1 MDGEPT
7 IDATASEGR
16 VDRGVGPGRV
26 GIIDVGS
33 NSIRLVV
40 YERASRAPLPVFN
53 EKVLCG
59 LARGLD
65 ATGRLNPE
73 GVEMALANID
83 RFTTL
88 AHNMKVTSLDLLATA
103 AVRDAS
109 DGPAFMR
116 ELESRHGIKAH
127 IVSGQDEARYSGYGV
142 ICGMPEASGVMG
154 DLGGGSLELVALG
167 RGRIGTSTTLPVG
180 PLRLMSSGKDDPRK
194 TVIEAIEDVGWLREQ
209 AGKTFYA
216 VGGAWRS
223 FARLHMEQAGY
234 PLHII
239 HQYDIPAEDA
249 RALARLI
256 AVQSAKSLEKMPG
269 VSRRRV
275 DTLPLACLALDR
287 LLAALKPRNVVF
299 SAFGLREGF
308 YYQRLSEAERGRHPL
323 IAFAEEQGAD
333 WRRFDLAPSEI
344 FDWLT
349 PLFAGE
355 PEADRILRIA
365 ACHLSD
371 ISWNDHPDYRA
382 DQASFRVLHLPAPGM
397 SHRDRA
403 VLAMTMAYRYKSDPK
418 AALIETAMRLSD
430 NKGRT
435 FARRL
440 GACLRLAY
448 NLSGGAPGL
457 LPRVQLRRDERELRL
472 VVPTDLKRSLG
483 EVTARRL
490 ESAADAFDLKA
501 VIAPNWD
508 G

>member
-1 MDGEPT
+1 MDGERT
-7 IDATASEGR
+7 VDAP
-16 VDRGVGPGRV
+16 VDKARLGGGRV

-65 ATGRLNPE
+65 ATGRLNPA

-83 RFTTL
+83 RFTAL

-109 DGPAFMR
+109 DGPEFMHA
-116 ELESRHGIKAH
+116 LESRPGIKAH
-127 IVSGQDEARYSGYGV
+127 IVSGQDEARFSGFGV
-142 ICGMPEASGVMG
+142 MCGMPDASGVMG
-154 DLGGGSLELVALG
+154 DLGGGSLELVAIG
-167 RGRIGTSTTLPVG
+167 RGRIGSSSTLPIG
-180 PLRLMSSGKDDPRK
+180 PLRLMSSGKSDPKRV
-194 TVIEAIEDVGWLREQ
+194 VIDAIEDVRWLREET
-209 AGKTFYA
+209 GKTFYA

-239 HQYDIPAEDA
+239 HHYDIPSDEA
-249 RALARLI
+249 RAVARLI

-287 LLAALKPRNVVF
+287 LLAALKPRNVIF

-308 YYQRLSEAERGRHPL
+308 YYSRLSEAERARHPL
-323 IAFAEEQGAD
+323 IAFAEEQGAG
-333 WRRFDLAPSEI
+333 WRRFDLSPQEI

-349 PLFAGE
+349 PVFAGE
-355 PEADRILRIA
+355 SDAERILRIA

-382 DQASFRVLHLPAPGM
+382 EQAYIRVLHLPAPGM
-397 SHRDRA
+397 SHRERA
-403 VLAMTMAYRYKSDPK
+403 ILAMTLAYRYKSDSK
-418 AALIETAMRLSD
+418 SAMLDTALRLSD
-430 NKGRT
+430 NKGRN

-457 LPRVQLRRDERELRL
+457 LPQVQLRRTERDLRMI
-472 VVPTDLKRSLG
+472 VPAELKRSLG
-483 EVTARRL
+483 DVTARRL
-490 ESAADAFDLKA
+490 ESAAEAFDLKS
-501 VIAPNWD
+501 VIVEA
-508 G
+508 

>member
-1 MDGEPT
+1 MDGETSVVPGA
-7 IDATASEGR
+7 DGALGK
-16 VDRGVGPGRV
+16 GRV

-88 AHNMKVTSLDLLATA
+88 ARNMKVTSLDLLATA
-103 AVRDAS
+103 AVRDAA
-109 DGPAFMR
+109 DGASFMN
-116 ELESRHGIKAH
+116 ELSSRPGIQAH

-142 ICGMPEASGVMG
+142 MCGIPDAAGVMG

-167 RGRIGTSTTLPVG
+167 EGRLGESSTLPIG
-180 PLRLMSSGKDDPRK
+180 SLRLMSSGKGDPKK
-194 TVIEAIEDVGWLREQ
+194 TVVEAIEGVRWLREQ
-209 AGKTFYA
+209 GGRNFYA

-239 HQYDIPAEDA
+239 HHYEIPAEEA
-249 RALARLI
+249 RAVARLI
-256 AVQSAKSLEKMPG
+256 AVQSPKSLEKMPG
-269 VSRRRV
+269 VSRRRI

-287 LLAALKPRNVVF
+287 LLGVLKPRNVVF

-308 YYQRLSEAERGRHPL
+308 YYSRLGEAERNRHPL
-323 IAFAEEQGAD
+323 IAFAEEQGAG
-333 WRRFDLAPSEI
+333 WRRFDLSPSEI

-349 PLFAGE
+349 PAFTGE
-355 PEADRILRIA
+355 SEADRLLRIA

-371 ISWNDHPDYRA
+371 IAWNDHPDYRA
-382 DQASFRVLHLPAPGM
+382 EQAYVRVLHLPSPGM

-403 VLAMTMAYRYKSDPK
+403 VLAMAMAYRYKSDPK
-418 AALIETAMRLSD
+418 AAMIDTALHLAD
-430 NKGRT
+430 GKGRAY
-435 FARRL
+435 ARRL

-457 LPRVQLRRDERELRL
+457 LTQVQLRRTERQLRL
-472 VVPTDLKRSLG
+472 LVPPSAKGSLG
-483 EVTARRL
+483 DVTARRL
-490 ESAADAFDLKA
+490 ETVAEAFGLEP
-501 VIAPNWD
+501 VIVA

>member
-7 IDATASEGR
+7 IDPEAARDVIDHGR
-16 VDRGVGPGRV
+16 LGPGRV

-65 ATGRLNPE
+65 ATGRLNPQ
-73 GVEMALANID
+73 GVELALANID

-109 DGPAFMR
+109 DGRDFMR
-116 ELESRHGIKAH
+116 ELASRGINAH
-127 IVSGQDEARYSGYGV
+127 IVSGQDEARFSGYGV

-167 RGRIGTSTTLPVG
+167 RGQLGTSSTLPIG
-180 PLRLMSSGKDDPRK
+180 PLRLMSSGKSDPKR
-194 TVIEAIEDVGWLREQ
+194 TVIEAIENVGWLREET
-209 AGKTFYA
+209 GKTFYA

-239 HQYDIPAEDA
+239 HQYDIPAEEA
-249 RALARLI
+249 RAVARLI

-299 SAFGLREGF
+299 SAYGLREGF
-308 YYQRLSEAERGRHPL
+308 YYRRLSEAERARHPL

-349 PLFAGE
+349 PIFAGE
-355 PEADRILRIA
+355 TEAERILRIA

-382 DQASFRVLHLPAPGM
+382 EQAYIRVLHLPAPGM

-403 VLAMTMAYRYKSDPK
+403 VLAMTMAYRYKSDAK
-418 AALIETAMRLSD
+418 AVMLDTAMRLSD

-440 GACLRLAY
+440 GASLRLAY

-457 LPRVQLRRDERELRL
+457 LTRVQLRRNERELWL
-472 VVPTDLKRSLG
+472 VVPPDLKRSLG

-490 ESAADAFDLKA
+490 ESAAEAFDLRA
-501 VIAPNWD
+501 VIDPN
-508 G
+508 

>member
-1 MDGEPT
+1 MDGQQ
-7 IDATASEGR
+7 TAHAQVGDGR
-16 VDRGVGPGRV
+16 VGEGRV

-65 ATGRLNPE
+65 ATGRLNAA
-73 GVEMALANID
+73 GVELALANID
-83 RFTTL
+83 RFVTL
-88 AHNMKVTSLDLLATA
+88 AQNMKVRSLDLLATA
-103 AVRDAS
+103 AVRDAA
-109 DGPAFMR
+109 DGADFMR
-116 ELESRHGIKAH
+116 EIERRPEIQAH
-127 IVSGQDEARYSGYGV
+127 VVSGQDEARYSGYGV
-142 ICGMPEASGVMG
+142 ICGMPDASGVMG

-167 RGRIGTSTTLPVG
+167 GNRIGASSTLPIG
-180 PLRLMSSGKDDPRK
+180 PLRLMSSGKGDPKRI
-194 TVIEAIEDVGWLREQ
+194 VVDAIDNVRWLREET
-209 AGKTFYA
+209 GKTFYA

-239 HQYDIPAEDA
+239 HHYDVPADDI
-249 RALARLI
+249 RAVARLI
-256 AVQSAKSLEKMPG
+256 AVQSPKSLEKMPG

-308 YYQRLSEAERGRHPL
+308 YYSRLGAEEQSRHPL
-323 IAFAEEQGAD
+323 IAFAEEQGAG
-333 WRRFDLAPSEI
+333 WRRFDLSPLEI

-349 PLFAGE
+349 PVFAGE
-355 PEADRILRIA
+355 SDAERILRTA

-371 ISWNDHPDYRA
+371 ISWDDHPDYRA
-382 DQASFRVLHLPAPGM
+382 EQAYVRVLHLPAPGM

-403 VLAMTMAYRYKSDPK
+403 VLAMTLTYRYKSDPRS
-418 AALIETAMRLSD
+418 AMLDTALRLTDGKS
-430 NKGRT
+430 RS

-457 LPRVQLRRDERELRL
+457 LPQIGLRRTERDLRL
-472 VVPTDLKRSLG
+472 IVPWQLKRSLG
-483 EVTARRL
+483 DVTARRL
-490 ESAADAFDLKA
+490 ESAAEAFNLKSA
-501 VIAPNWD
+501 IVSE
-508 G
+508 

>member
-7 IDATASEGR
+7 AGACKPPHIPDK
-16 VDRGVGPGRV
+16 GRV

-65 ATGRLNPE
+65 ATGRLNPA

-83 RFTTL
+83 RFVTL

-103 AVRDAS
+103 AVRDAA
-109 DGPAFMR
+109 DGAAFMR
-116 ELESRHGIKAH
+116 ELARRPGIQPH
-127 IVSGQDEARYSGYGV
+127 TVSGQDEARYSGYGV
-142 ICGMPEASGVMG
+142 VCGMPGADGVMG
-154 DLGGGSLELVALG
+154 DLGGGSLELVALS
-167 RGRIGTSTTLPVG
+167 RGRLGDSSTLPVG
-180 PLRLMSSGKDDPRK
+180 PLRLMSSGKGDPKR
-194 TVIEAIEDVGWLREQ
+194 TVVEAIESVGWLREET
-209 AGKTFYA
+209 GKTFYA

-239 HQYDIPAEDA
+239 HHYEIAAEEA
-249 RALARLI
+249 RAVARLI
-256 AVQSAKSLEKMPG
+256 AVQSPKSLEKMPG

-287 LLAALKPRNVVF
+287 LLAALKPKTVVF

-308 YYQRLSEAERGRHPL
+308 YYSRLSEAERARHPL
-323 IAFAEEQGAD
+323 IAFTEEQGAG
-333 WRRFDLAPSEI
+333 WRRFDLSPDEI

-349 PLFAGE
+349 PIFADE
-355 PEADRILRIA
+355 SPADQILRKA

-371 ISWNDHPDYRA
+371 ISWDDHPDYRA
-382 DQASFRVLHLPAPGM
+382 EQSYDRVLHLPAPGM
-397 SHRDRA
+397 NHRERA
-403 VLAMTMAYRYKSDPK
+403 VLAMTLTYRYKSDPK
-418 AALIETAMRLSD
+418 SASIDTAIRLSD
-430 NKGRT
+430 SKGRA

-440 GACLRLAY
+440 GSCLRLAF

-457 LPRVQLRRDERELRL
+457 LPQISLQRTDRELRL
-472 VVPTDLKRSLG
+472 LVPTELKSRLG
-483 EVTARRL
+483 DVTARRL
-490 ESAADAFDLKA
+490 QTAAEAFDLKSAIIA
-501 VIAPNWD
+501 V
-508 G
+508 

>member
-1 MDGEPT
+1 MDGQVSPGAQVEP
-7 IDATASEGR
+7 AHLGK
-16 VDRGVGPGRV
+16 GRV

-65 ATGRLNPE
+65 ATGRLNPA

-103 AVRDAS
+103 AVRDAA
-109 DGPAFMR
+109 DGPAFMQEIER
-116 ELESRHGIKAH
+116 RPGIKAH
-127 IVSGQDEARYSGYGV
+127 IVSGKDEAQYSGCGV
-142 ICGMPEASGVMG
+142 ICGMPDASGVMG

-167 RGRIGTSTTLPVG
+167 NGRIGSSSTLPIG
-180 PLRLMSSGKDDPRK
+180 PLRLMSSGKADPRRI
-194 TVIEAIEDVGWLREQ
+194 VVDAIDGVRWLREET
-209 AGKTFYA
+209 GKTFYA

-239 HQYDIPAEDA
+239 HHYDVSAEEA
-249 RALARLI
+249 RAVARLI

-269 VSRRRV
+269 VSRRRT

-287 LLAALKPRNVVF
+287 LLAALRPRNVIF

-308 YYQRLSEAERGRHPL
+308 YYSRLNDSERQRHPL
-323 IAFAEEQGAD
+323 IAFAEEQGAG
-333 WRRFDLAPSEI
+333 WRRFDLSPMEI
-344 FDWLT
+344 FDWLD
-349 PLFAGE
+349 PVFAGE
-355 PEADRILRIA
+355 SEAERILRTA

-382 DQASFRVLHLPAPGM
+382 EQAYVRVLHLPAPGM

-403 VLAMTMAYRYKSDPK
+403 VLAMSLTYRYKSDPK
-418 AALIETAMRLSD
+418 SAMMETAFRLSD
-430 NKGRT
+430 TKGRT
-435 FARRL
+435 FSRRL

-457 LPRVQLRRDERELRL
+457 LPQVQLRRSERELQMI
-472 VVPTDLKRSLG
+472 VPAALKRSLG
-483 EVTARRL
+483 DVTARRL
-490 ESAADAFDLKA
+490 ESAAEAFDLKSA
-501 VIAPNWD
+501 IVST
-508 G
+508 

>member
-1 MDGEPT
+1 MDGESTAGAPLPPHPT
-7 IDATASEGR
+7 DK
-16 VDRGVGPGRV
+16 GRV

-103 AVRDAS
+103 AVRDAA
-109 DGPAFMR
+109 DGADFMR
-116 ELESRHGIKAH
+116 ALERRPGIRAH
-127 IVSGQDEARYSGYGV
+127 IVSGRDEARFSGYGV
-142 ICGMPEASGVMG
+142 ICGMPEANGVMG
-154 DLGGGSLELVALG
+154 DLGGGSLELVALADG
-167 RGRIGTSTTLPVG
+167 RLGESSTLPIG
-180 PLRLMSSGKDDPRK
+180 PLRLMSSGKGDPKRA
-194 TVIEAIEDVGWLREQ
+194 VVDAIESVRWLREET
-209 AGKTFYA
+209 GKTFYA

-239 HQYDIPAEDA
+239 HQYEIAAEEA
-249 RALARLI
+249 RAVARLI

-287 LLAALKPRNVVF
+287 LLAALRPKTVVF

-308 YYQRLSEAERGRHPL
+308 YHVRLSEAEQARHPL
-323 IAFAEEQGAD
+323 IAFAEEQGAG
-333 WRRFDLAPSEI
+333 WRRFDLAPAEI

-349 PLFAGE
+349 PAFADE
-355 PEADRILRIA
+355 SPADRILRIA

-382 DQASFRVLHLPAPGM
+382 EQAYVRVLHLPAPGM

-403 VLAMTMAYRYKSDPK
+403 VLAMALTYRYKSDPK
-418 AALIETAMRLSD
+418 SATMDTALRLSD
-430 NKGRT
+430 SKGKA

-457 LPRVQLRRDERELRL
+457 LPQIALRRTDRDLRL
-472 VVPTDLKRSLG
+472 IVPAELKRALG
-483 EVTARRL
+483 DVSARRL
-490 ESAADAFDLKA
+490 QTAAEAFDLRSA
-501 VIAPNWD
+501 IVSAE
-508 G
+508 GA

>member
-7 IDATASEGR
+7 AGAHTLPTS
-16 VDRGVGPGRV
+16 PQKGRV

-65 ATGRLNPE
+65 ATGRLNPA

-83 RFTTL
+83 RFATL

-103 AVRDAS
+103 AVRDAA
-109 DGPAFMR
+109 DGADFMR
-116 ELESRHGIKAH
+116 ELARRPGIEAH
-127 IVSGQDEARYSGYGV
+127 IVSGRDEARFSGYGV
-142 ICGMPEASGVMG
+142 ICGMPDADGVMG
-154 DLGGGSLELVALG
+154 DLGGGSLELVAMSGGRLG
-167 RGRIGTSTTLPVG
+167 ESSTLPVG
-180 PLRLMSSGKDDPRK
+180 PLRLMSSGRGDPKR
-194 TVIEAIEDVGWLREQ
+194 TVVDAIESVPWLRNE
-209 AGKTFYA
+209 AGRTFYA

-239 HQYDIPAEDA
+239 HHYEITAEEA
-249 RALARLI
+249 RAVARLI

-287 LLAALKPRNVVF
+287 LLAALKPKSVVF

-308 YYQRLSEAERGRHPL
+308 YYSRLSPAERDRHPL
-323 IAFAEEQGAD
+323 IAFTEEQGKG
-333 WRRFDLAPSEI
+333 WRRFDLSPDEI

-349 PLFAGE
+349 PIFTGE
-355 PEADRILRIA
+355 SAADRILRKA

-371 ISWNDHPDYRA
+371 ISWDDHPDYRA
-382 DQASFRVLHLPAPGM
+382 EQAYARVLHLPAPGM
-397 SHRDRA
+397 NHRERA
-403 VLAMTMAYRYKSDPK
+403 LLAMTLAYRYKSEPK
-418 AALIETAMRLSD
+418 SAMMDTALRLSD
-430 NKGRT
+430 GRGRT

-440 GACLRLAY
+440 GACLRLAF

-457 LPRVQLRRDERELRL
+457 LTQISINRTDRELRL
-472 VVPTDLKRSLG
+472 MVPVDLKIRLG
-483 EVTARRL
+483 DVTARRL
-490 ESAADAFDLKA
+490 QSAAEAFDLKPAILA
-501 VIAPNWD
+501 V
-508 G
+508 

>member
-7 IDATASEGR
+7 LETSGAGNASPGR
-16 VDRGVGPGRV
+16 LGPGRV

-65 ATGRLNPE
+65 ATGRLNPQ

-88 AHNMKVTSLDLLATA
+88 AHNMRVTSLDLLATA

-109 DGPAFMR
+109 DGPEFMR
-116 ELESRHGIKAH
+116 ALASRPGIEAH
-127 IVSGQDEARYSGYGV
+127 IVSGQDEARFSGYGV
-142 ICGMPEASGVMG
+142 ICGIPDASGVMG
-154 DLGGGSLELVALG
+154 DLGGGSLELVSLG
-167 RGRIGTSTTLPVG
+167 QGRLGNSTTLPIG
-180 PLRLMSSGKDDPRK
+180 SLRLMSSGKSDPRR
-194 TVIEAIEDVGWLREQ
+194 VVVDAIEQVGWLREET
-209 AGKTFYA
+209 GRTFYA

-239 HQYDIPAEDA
+239 HHYDIPADEA
-249 RALARLI
+249 RAVARLI

-308 YYQRLSEAERGRHPL
+308 YYSRLSDAERARHPL

-349 PLFAGE
+349 PAFAGE
-355 PEADRILRIA
+355 TEAERVLRIA

-382 DQASFRVLHLPAPGM
+382 EQAYVRVLHLPAPGM
-397 SHRDRA
+397 SHRERA
-403 VLAMTMAYRYKSDPK
+403 ILAMALAYRYKSDSK
-418 AALIETAMRLSD
+418 SAMLDTALRLSD
-430 NKGRT
+430 SRGRT

-440 GACLRLAY
+440 GGCLRLAY

-457 LPRVQLRRDERELRL
+457 LPQVQLLRTERELRL
-472 VVPTDLKRSLG
+472 IVPEGVRRSLG
-483 EVTARRL
+483 DVTARRL
-490 ESAADAFDLKA
+490 ESAAEAFDLKA
-501 VIAPNWD
+501 AIAPA
-508 G
+508 

>member
-1 MDGEPT
+1 
-7 IDATASEGR
+7 
-16 VDRGVGPGRV
+16 
-26 GIIDVGS
+26 
-33 NSIRLVV
+33 
-40 YERASRAPLPVFN
+40 RAPLPVFN

-65 ATGRLNPE
+65 ATGRLSPE

-103 AVRDAS
+103 AVRDAA
-109 DGPAFMR
+109 DGADFMR
-116 ELESRHGIKAH
+116 ELASRPGIKPH

-142 ICGMPEASGVMG
+142 ICGMPDASGVMG
-154 DLGGGSLELVALG
+154 DLGGGSLELVAVGKGRLG
-167 RGRIGTSTTLPVG
+167 ASSTLPVG
-180 PLRLMSSGKDDPRK
+180 PLRLMSSGKGDPK
-194 TVIEAIEDVGWLREQ
+194 KIVVEAIENVRWLREET
-209 AGKTFYA
+209 GRTFYA

-239 HQYDIPAEDA
+239 HHYDISAEEA
-249 RALARLI
+249 RAVARLI

-269 VSRRRV
+269 VSRRRT

-308 YYQRLSEAERGRHPL
+308 YYSRLSEAERARHPL

-333 WRRFDLAPSEI
+333 WRRFDLAPAEI
-344 FDWLT
+344 FDWLS
-349 PLFAGE
+349 PVFGGE
-355 PEADRILRIA
+355 SESERILRTA

-382 DQASFRVLHLPAPGM
+382 EQAYIRVLHLPAPGM
-397 SHRDRA
+397 SHRERA
-403 VLAMTMAYRYKSDPK
+403 MLAMAMAYRYKSDPK
-418 AALIETAMRLSD
+418 AAMLDTALHLTDGKS
-430 NKGRT
+430 RT

-440 GACLRLAY
+440 GATLRLAY

-457 LPRVQLRRDERELRL
+457 LPKIQLRRTEGQLRL
-472 VVPTDLKRSLG
+472 LVPSDAKGSLG
-483 EVTARRL
+483 DVTARRL
-490 ESAADAFDLKA
+490 ESAAEAFDLEP
-501 VIAPNWD
+501 VIVTS
-508 G
+508 

>member
-1 MDGEPT
+1 M
-7 IDATASEGR
+7 
-16 VDRGVGPGRV
+16 
-26 GIIDVGS
+26 
-33 NSIRLVV
+33 
-40 YERASRAPLPVFN
+40 FN

-65 ATGRLNPE
+65 ATGRLDPA

-83 RFTTL
+83 RFITL
-88 AHNMKVTSLDLLATA
+88 AQNMKVKSLDLLATA

-109 DGPAFMR
+109 DGPEFMR
-116 ELESRHGIKAH
+116 QMAERPGLVSH
-127 IVSGQDEARYSGYGV
+127 IVSGRDEARFSGFGV
-142 ICGMPEASGVMG
+142 MCGMPGADGVMG

-167 RGRIGTSTTLPVG
+167 RDSIGSSSTLPVG
-180 PLRLMSSGKDDPRK
+180 PLRLMSSGRGDPRK
-194 TVIEAIEDVGWLREQ
+194 TIVEAIEGVRWLREES
-209 AGKTFYA
+209 GKTFYA
-216 VGGAWRS
+216 VGGAWRA

-239 HQYDIPAEDA
+239 HHYDIAAEEA
-249 RALARLI
+249 RAVARLI
-256 AVQSAKSLEKMPG
+256 AVQSPKSLEKMPG

-287 LLAALKPRNVVF
+287 LLAALKPKNVIF

-308 YYQRLSEAERGRHPL
+308 YYSRLNETERARHPL
-323 IAFAEEQGAD
+323 IAFAEEQGAG
-333 WRRFDLAPSEI
+333 WRRFDLSPNEI

-349 PLFAGE
+349 PAFAGE
-355 PEADRILRIA
+355 SETDQVLRIA

-382 DQASFRVLHLPAPGM
+382 EHAYIRVLHLPAPGM

-403 VLAMTMAYRYKSDPK
+403 ILAMTLTYRYKSDPK
-418 AALIETAMRLSD
+418 AATIDTALRLSD
-430 NKGRT
+430 NKGRA

-457 LPRVQLRRDERELRL
+457 LPQIQLRRTDRELRL
-472 VVPTDLKRSLG
+472 IVPTELDRSLG
-483 EVTARRL
+483 ETTARRL
-490 ESAADAFDLKA
+490 ETAAEAFDLKP
-501 VIAPNWD
+501 VIQTA
-508 G
+508 

>member
-1 MDGEPT
+1 MDGPQT
-7 IDATASEGR
+7 ADAHLDESRLGK
-16 VDRGVGPGRV
+16 GRV

-65 ATGRLNPE
+65 ATGRLNPA

-83 RFTTL
+83 RFVTL
-88 AHNMKVTSLDLLATA
+88 AQNMKVNSLDLLATA

-109 DGPAFMR
+109 DGPEFMR
-116 ELESRHGIKAH
+116 QIESRPGIKAH
-127 IVSGQDEARYSGYGV
+127 IVSGRDEARFSGLGV
-142 ICGMPEASGVMG
+142 MCGMPDAAGVMG
-154 DLGGGSLELVALG
+154 DLGGGSLELVSMANGGLG
-167 RGRIGTSTTLPVG
+167 ESVTLPVG
-180 PLRLMSSGKDDPRK
+180 PLRLMSSGKGDPKK
-194 TVIEAIEDVGWLREQ
+194 TVIEAIEGVRWLREH
-209 AGKTFYA
+209 AGKTFFA

-239 HQYDIPAEDA
+239 HQYDIPADEA
-249 RALARLI
+249 RAVARLI

-308 YYQRLSEAERGRHPL
+308 YYQRLAEEERRRHPL
-323 IAFAEEQGAD
+323 IAFAEEQGAG
-333 WRRFDLAPSEI
+333 WRRFDLSPDEI

-349 PLFAGE
+349 PVFAGE
-355 PEADRILRIA
+355 SDAERILRTA

-371 ISWNDHPDYRA
+371 ISWDDHPDYRA
-382 DQASFRVLHLPAPGM
+382 EQAYVRVLHLPAPGM

-403 VLAMTMAYRYKSDPK
+403 ILAMTLTYRYKSDPK
-418 AALIETAMRLSD
+418 SAAMETALRLSD
-430 NKGRT
+430 GKGRA

-457 LPRVQLRRDERELRL
+457 LPQIQFRRTERDLRL
-472 VVPTDLKRSLG
+472 LVPPSLKRSLG
-483 EVTARRL
+483 DITARRL
-490 ESAADAFDLKA
+490 ETAAQAFDLKSLI
-501 VIAPNWD
+501 VSD
-508 G
+508 

>member
-1 MDGEPT
+1 MDGERT
-7 IDATASEGR
+7 IDALADKGR
-16 VDRGVGPGRV
+16 LGHGRV

-65 ATGRLNPE
+65 ATGRLNPA

-109 DGPAFMR
+109 DGPQFMHA
-116 ELESRHGIKAH
+116 LESRPGIKAH
-127 IVSGQDEARYSGYGV
+127 IVSGQDEARFSGYGV
-142 ICGMPEASGVMG
+142 MCGMPDASGVMG
-154 DLGGGSLELVALG
+154 DLGGGSLELVSLG
-167 RGRIGTSTTLPVG
+167 QGRIGNSTTLPIG
-180 PLRLMSSGKDDPRK
+180 PLRLMSSGKSDPKRA
-194 TVIEAIEDVGWLREQ
+194 VVDAIENVRWLREE
-209 AGKTFYA
+209 AGRTFYA

-239 HQYDIPAEDA
+239 HQYDIPADEA
-249 RALARLI
+249 RAVARLI

-269 VSRRRV
+269 VSRRRI

-287 LLAALKPRNVVF
+287 LLAALKPRNVIF

-308 YYQRLSEAERGRHPL
+308 YYSRLSEAERARHPL
-323 IAFAEEQGAD
+323 IAFAEEQGAG
-333 WRRFDLAPSEI
+333 WRRFDLSPQEI

-349 PLFAGE
+349 PVFAGE
-355 PEADRILRIA
+355 SDAERILRIA

-382 DQASFRVLHLPAPGM
+382 EQAYIRVLHLPAPGM
-397 SHRDRA
+397 SHRERA
-403 VLAMTMAYRYKSDPK
+403 ILAMTLAYRYKSDSK
-418 AALIETAMRLSD
+418 SAMLDTALRLSD
-430 NKGRT
+430 NKGRN

-457 LPRVQLRRDERELRL
+457 LPQVQLRRTERDLRMI
-472 VVPTDLKRSLG
+472 VPAELKRSLG
-483 EVTARRL
+483 DVTARRL
-490 ESAADAFDLKA
+490 ESAAEAFDLKS
-501 VIAPNWD
+501 VIVEA
-508 G
+508 

>member
-1 MDGEPT
+1 MDGERT
-7 IDATASEGR
+7 ADAP
-16 VDRGVGPGRV
+16 VDKHRLGGGRV

-65 ATGRLNPE
+65 ATGRLNPA

-109 DGPAFMR
+109 DGSAFMHA
-116 ELESRHGIKAH
+116 LESRPGIKAH
-127 IVSGQDEARYSGYGV
+127 IVSGQDEARFSGFGV
-142 ICGMPEASGVMG
+142 MCGMPDASGVMG
-154 DLGGGSLELVALG
+154 DLGGGSLELVAIG
-167 RGRIGTSTTLPVG
+167 RGQIGSSSTLPIG
-180 PLRLMSSGKDDPRK
+180 PLRLMSSGKSDPKRI
-194 TVIEAIEDVGWLREQ
+194 VIDAIEDVRWLREET
-209 AGKTFYA
+209 GKTFYA

-239 HQYDIPAEDA
+239 HHYDIPSDEA
-249 RALARLI
+249 RAVARLI

-275 DTLPLACLALDR
+275 DTLPLACLALER
-287 LLAALKPRNVVF
+287 LLAALKPRNVIF

-308 YYQRLSEAERGRHPL
+308 YYSRLSEAERARHPL
-323 IAFAEEQGAD
+323 IAFAEEQGAG
-333 WRRFDLAPSEI
+333 WRRFDLSPQEI

-349 PLFAGE
+349 PVFAGE
-355 PEADRILRIA
+355 SEAERILRIA

-382 DQASFRVLHLPAPGM
+382 EQAYVRVLHLPAPGM
-397 SHRDRA
+397 SHRERA
-403 VLAMTMAYRYKSDPK
+403 VLAMTLAYRYKSDSK
-418 AALIETAMRLSD
+418 SAMLDTALRLSD
-430 NKGRT
+430 NKGRN

-457 LPRVQLRRDERELRL
+457 LPQVQLRRTERDLRMI
-472 VVPTDLKRSLG
+472 VPAEVKRSLG
-483 EVTARRL
+483 DVTARRL
-490 ESAADAFDLKA
+490 ESAAEAFDLKS
-501 VIAPNWD
+501 VIVEA
-508 G
+508 

>member
-1 MDGEPT
+1 MDGQQ
-7 IDATASEGR
+7 TAHAQLEGP
-16 VDRGVGPGRV
+16 VETGRV

-65 ATGRLNPE
+65 ATGRLNSA
-73 GVEMALANID
+73 GVELALANID
-83 RFTTL
+83 RFVTL
-88 AHNMKVTSLDLLATA
+88 AQNMKVVSLDLLATA
-103 AVRDAS
+103 AVRDAA
-109 DGPAFMR
+109 DGPQFMR
-116 ELESRHGIKAH
+116 EIERRPEIRAH
-127 IVSGQDEARYSGYGV
+127 VVSGQDEARFSGYGV
-142 ICGMPEASGVMG
+142 MCGMPGASGVMG

-167 RGRIGTSTTLPVG
+167 HGHIASSSTLPIG
-180 PLRLMSSGKDDPRK
+180 PLRLMSSGRGDPRRA
-194 TVIEAIEDVGWLREQ
+194 VIEAIESVRWLREET
-209 AGKTFYA
+209 GKTFYA
-216 VGGAWRS
+216 VGGAWRA

-239 HQYDIPAEDA
+239 HQYDVPADDA
-249 RALARLI
+249 RAVARLI

-287 LLAALKPRNVVF
+287 VLAALKPRNVVF

-308 YYQRLSEAERGRHPL
+308 YYSRLPEREQARHPL
-323 IAFAEEQGAD
+323 IAFAEEQGAG
-333 WRRFDLAPSEI
+333 WRRFDLSPTEI

-349 PLFAGE
+349 PVFAGE
-355 PEADRILRIA
+355 SDAERVLRTA

-382 DQASFRVLHLPAPGM
+382 EQAYVRVLHLPAPGM
-397 SHRDRA
+397 SHRERA
-403 VLAMTMAYRYKSDPK
+403 VLAMTLTYRYKSDPRSAMLD
-418 AALIETAMRLSD
+418 AALRLSD
-430 NKGRT
+430 GKGRS

-457 LPRVQLRRDERELRL
+457 LPQIQLRRTERDLRMI
-472 VVPTDLKRSLG
+472 VPPALKRSLG
-483 EVTARRL
+483 DVTARRL
-490 ESAADAFDLKA
+490 EGAAEAFDLKS
-501 VIAPNWD
+501 VIVSD
-508 G
+508 

>member
-7 IDATASEGR
+7 VETPIPRPALEK
-16 VDRGVGPGRV
+16 GRV

-65 ATGRLNPE
+65 ATGRLNPA

-83 RFTTL
+83 RFATL
-88 AHNMKVTSLDLLATA
+88 AHNMKVKSLDLLATA
-103 AVRDAS
+103 AVRDAA
-109 DGPAFMR
+109 DGADFMR
-116 ELESRHGIKAH
+116 EIARRPGIEAH
-127 IVSGQDEARYSGYGV
+127 LVSGRDEARFSGFGV
-142 ICGMPEASGVMG
+142 ICGMPDADGVMG

-167 RGRIGTSTTLPVG
+167 DGRVGESSTLPIG
-180 PLRLMSSGKDDPRK
+180 PLRLMSSGKGDPKR
-194 TVIEAIEDVGWLREQ
+194 TVVDAIESVQWLRQET
-209 AGKTFYA
+209 GKTFYA

-239 HQYDIPAEDA
+239 HHYEIAADEA
-249 RALARLI
+249 RAVARLI

-269 VSRRRV
+269 VSRRRI

-287 LLAALKPRNVVF
+287 LLVALKPKTVVF

-308 YYQRLSEAERGRHPL
+308 YHIRLSEAERARHPL
-323 IAFAEEQGAD
+323 IAFAEEHGAG
-333 WRRFDLAPSEI
+333 WRRFDLSPAEI

-349 PLFAGE
+349 PAFADE
-355 PEADRILRIA
+355 SPADRILRTA

-371 ISWNDHPDYRA
+371 ISWYDHPDYRA
-382 DQASFRVLHLPAPGM
+382 EQAYVRVLHLPAPGM
-397 SHRDRA
+397 SHRERA
-403 VLAMTMAYRYKSDPK
+403 VLAMTLSYRYKSDPK
-418 AALIETAMRLSD
+418 AATIDTALRLSD
-430 NKGRT
+430 SKDRA
-435 FARRL
+435 FARQL
-440 GACLRLAY
+440 GASLRLAY

-457 LPRVQLRRDERELRL
+457 LPRILLQRTARELRL
-472 VVPTDLKRSLG
+472 IVPADLKGRLG
-483 EVTARRL
+483 DVTARRL
-490 ESAADAFDLKA
+490 QAAADAFDLKSAIVA
-501 VIAPNWD
+501 V
-508 G
+508 

>member
-1 MDGEPT
+1 MDGERT
-7 IDATASEGR
+7 AQGRIDQAPVERGR
-16 VDRGVGPGRV
+16 GSKGRV

-65 ATGRLNPE
+65 ATGRLNQA
-73 GVEMALANID
+73 GVDMALANID
-83 RFTTL
+83 RFAAL

-103 AVRDAS
+103 AVRDAA
-109 DGPAFMR
+109 DGPEFMK
-116 ELESRHGIKAH
+116 ELARRPGIAAH

-142 ICGMPEASGVMG
+142 LCGMPDASGVMG
-154 DLGGGSLELVALG
+154 DLGGGSLELVAIG
-167 RGRIGTSTTLPVG
+167 RGRIGSSSTLPVG
-180 PLRLMSSGKDDPRK
+180 PLRLMSSGKGDPKRA
-194 TVIEAIEDVGWLREQ
+194 VIDAIEDVRWLREET
-209 AGKTFYA
+209 GKTFYA

-239 HQYDIPAEDA
+239 HHYDIAADEA
-249 RALARLI
+249 RAVARLI

-308 YYQRLSEAERGRHPL
+308 YYSRLSDNERARHPL

-333 WRRFDLAPSEI
+333 WRRFDLSPIEI

-349 PLFAGE
+349 PVFAGE
-355 PEADRILRIA
+355 SEQERILRTA

-382 DQASFRVLHLPAPGM
+382 EQAYVRVLHLPAPGL

-403 VLAMTMAYRYKSDPK
+403 VLAMTLTYRYKSDPK
-418 AALIETAMRLSD
+418 SAMLETALRLSD
-430 NKGRT
+430 GKGRA

-448 NLSGGAPGL
+448 NLSGGAPGF
-457 LPRVQLRRDERELRL
+457 LPRIQLRRTERDLRL
-472 VVPTDLKRSLG
+472 VVPDDLKRALG
-483 EVTARRL
+483 DVTARRL
-490 ESAADAFDLKA
+490 ESAAEAFDLKS
-501 VIAPNWD
+501 VIAP

>member
-7 IDATASEGR
+7 AGAPISRTSSEK
-16 VDRGVGPGRV
+16 GRV

-65 ATGRLNPE
+65 ATGRLNPQ

-103 AVRDAS
+103 AVRDAA
-109 DGPAFMR
+109 DGADFMR
-116 ELESRHGIKAH
+116 ELGRRPGIKPH
-127 IVSGQDEARYSGYGV
+127 IVSGQDEARFSGYGV
-142 ICGMPEASGVMG
+142 ICGMPDASGVMG
-154 DLGGGSLELVALG
+154 DLGGGSLELVSLADGKLG
-167 RGRIGTSTTLPVG
+167 ASSTLPVG
-180 PLRLMSSGKDDPRK
+180 PLRLMSSGKSDPKRA
-194 TVIEAIEDVGWLREQ
+194 VVEAIENVRWLREET
-209 AGKTFYA
+209 GKTFYA

-239 HQYDIPAEDA
+239 HQYEISAEEA
-249 RALARLI
+249 RAVARLI

-287 LLAALKPRNVVF
+287 LLAALKPRSVVF

-308 YYQRLSEAERGRHPL
+308 YFSRLSEAERARHPL
-323 IAFAEEQGAD
+323 IAFAEEQGAG
-333 WRRFDLAPSEI
+333 WRRFDLAPAEI

-349 PLFAGE
+349 PVFAGE
-355 PEADRILRIA
+355 SDGDRVLRIA

-382 DQASFRVLHLPAPGM
+382 EQAYVRVLHLPAPGM
-397 SHRDRA
+397 SHRERA
-403 VLAMTMAYRYKSDPK
+403 VLAMALAYRYKSDPK
-418 AALIETAMRLSD
+418 AAMMDTALRLTDGRS
-430 NKGRT
+430 RT

-457 LPRVQLRRDERELRL
+457 LPQIQLRRTDRQLRL
-472 VVPTDLKRSLG
+472 LVPPGAKGSLG
-483 EVTARRL
+483 DVTARRL
-490 ESAADAFDLKA
+490 ESAAETFDLEP
-501 VIAPNWD
+501 VIVA

>member
-1 MDGEPT
+1 MDGE
-7 IDATASEGR
+7 TAAGAVTSESTSGK
-16 VDRGVGPGRV
+16 GRV

-65 ATGRLNPE
+65 ATGRLNPD

-103 AVRDAS
+103 AVRDAA
-109 DGPAFMR
+109 DGAAFMD
-116 ELESRHGIKAH
+116 ELSRRPGIRAH
-127 IVSGQDEARYSGYGV
+127 TVSGQDEARFSGYGV
-142 ICGMPEASGVMG
+142 ICGMPDAAGVMG
-154 DLGGGSLELVALG
+154 DLGGGSLELVSLG
-167 RGRIGTSTTLPVG
+167 RGRLGNSTTLPVG
-180 PLRLMSSGKDDPRK
+180 PLRLMSSGKGDPK
-194 TVIEAIEDVGWLREQ
+194 KIVADAIENVRWLREET
-209 AGKTFYA
+209 GKTFYA
-216 VGGAWRS
+216 VGGAWRA

-239 HQYDIPAEDA
+239 HNYEISAEEA
-249 RALARLI
+249 RAVARLI
-256 AVQSAKSLEKMPG
+256 AVQSVKSLEKMPG

-287 LLAALKPRNVVF
+287 LLAALKPRSVVF

-308 YYQRLSEAERGRHPL
+308 YYSRLSESERERHPL

-333 WRRFDLAPSEI
+333 WRRFDLAPEEI

-349 PLFAGE
+349 PAFVGE
-355 PEADRILRIA
+355 TETDRVLRSA

-371 ISWNDHPDYRA
+371 ISWSDHPDYRA
-382 DQASFRVLHLPAPGM
+382 DQAYIRVLHLPAPGM
-397 SHRDRA
+397 SHRERA
-403 VLAMTMAYRYKSDPK
+403 ILAMAMAYRYKSDPRL
-418 AALIETAMRLSD
+418 AMMDTAMRLSD
-430 NKGRT
+430 TRGRT

-457 LPRVQLRRDERELRL
+457 LPQVQLRRTERELRL
-472 VVPTDLKRSLG
+472 VVPSALKTSLG
-483 EVTARRL
+483 DVTARRL
-490 ESAADAFDLKA
+490 ESAAETFDLA
-501 VIAPNWD
+501 PVIVTN
-508 G
+508 

>member
-1 MDGEPT
+1 MDGEP
-7 IDATASEGR
+7 IVQALGAEGQADKSR
-16 VDRGVGPGRV
+16 RV

-65 ATGRLNPE
+65 ATGRLNPA
-73 GVEMALANID
+73 GVELALANID
-83 RFTTL
+83 RFVTL
-88 AHNMKVTSLDLLATA
+88 AHNMKVSSLDLLATA

-109 DGPAFMR
+109 DGENFME
-116 ELESRHGIKAH
+116 ELTRRPGLKAH
-127 IVSGQDEARYSGYGV
+127 IVSGQDEARFSGLGV
-142 ICGMPEASGVMG
+142 MCGMPEASGVMG
-154 DLGGGSLELVALG
+154 DLGGGSLELVAVG
-167 RGRIGTSTTLPVG
+167 RGNIGASSTLPIG
-180 PLRLMSSGKDDPRK
+180 PLRLMSSGKSDPKRA
-194 TVIEAIEDVGWLREQ
+194 VVEAIEDVRWLREET
-209 AGKTFYA
+209 GKTFYA

-239 HQYDIPAEDA
+239 HQYDIAADEA
-249 RALARLI
+249 RAVARLI

-308 YYQRLSEAERGRHPL
+308 YYSRLSEQEQARHPL
-323 IAFAEEQGAD
+323 IAFAEEQGAG
-333 WRRFDLAPSEI
+333 WRRFDLSPAEI

-349 PLFAGE
+349 PVFAGE
-355 PEADRILRIA
+355 SDGERILRIA

-382 DQASFRVLHLPAPGM
+382 EQAYIRVLYLPSPGM
-397 SHRDRA
+397 GHYERA
-403 VLAMTMAYRYKSDPK
+403 VLAMTLTYRYKSDPK
-418 AALIETAMRLSD
+418 SAMLDTALKLTDS
-430 NKGRT
+430 KGRA

-457 LPRVQLRRDERELRL
+457 LPKIQLRRTDRELRL
-472 VVPTDLKRSLG
+472 LVPGDLRRSLG
-483 EVTARRL
+483 DVTARRL
-490 ESAADAFDLKA
+490 ETAAEAFDLKS
-501 VIAPNWD
+501 VIVPN
-508 G
+508 

>member
-1 MDGEPT
+1 M
-7 IDATASEGR
+7 GR
-16 VDRGVGPGRV
+16 GRV

-83 RFTTL
+83 RFVTL
-88 AHNMKVTSLDLLATA
+88 ARNMEVVSLDLLATA
-103 AVRDAS
+103 AVRDAA
-109 DGPAFMR
+109 DGADFMR
-116 ELESRHGIKAH
+116 EIERRPGVRAH
-127 IVSGQDEARYSGYGV
+127 VVSGQDEARFSGFGV
-142 ICGMPEASGVMG
+142 ICGIPAASGVVG
-154 DLGGGSLELVALG
+154 DLGGGSLELVAVDRSSLG
-167 RGRIGTSTTLPVG
+167 ESTTLPIG
-180 PLRLMSSGKDDPRK
+180 PLRLMSSGRGDPKR
-194 TVIEAIEDVGWLREQ
+194 TVLEAIEGVRWLRGET
-209 AGKTFYA
+209 GRTFYA

-239 HQYDIPAEDA
+239 HNYEVSAEDA
-249 RALARLI
+249 RAVARLI
-256 AVQSAKSLEKMPG
+256 AVQSPKSLEKMPG

-275 DTLPLACLALDR
+275 DTLPLSCLALDR
-287 LLAALKPRNVVF
+287 LLATLKPRSVVF

-308 YYQRLSEAERGRHPL
+308 YFSRLSEAERARHPL
-323 IAFAEEQGAD
+323 IAFAEEHGAG
-333 WRRFDLAPSEI
+333 WRRFELAPVEI

-349 PLFAGE
+349 PAFADE
-355 PEADRILRIA
+355 TDVERTLRLA

-371 ISWNDHPDYRA
+371 ISWDDHPDHRA
-382 DQASFRVLHLPAPGM
+382 EQAYIRVLHMQAPGM
-397 SHRDRA
+397 DHHDRA
-403 VLAMTMAYRYKSDPK
+403 VLAIALAYRYKSDPK
-418 AALIETAMRLSD
+418 AAMLDVALRLVD
-430 NKGRT
+430 GRART

-457 LPRVQLRRDERELRL
+457 LPQVRLERTERELRL
-472 VVPTDLKRSLG
+472 VVPPAARGSLG
-483 EVTARRL
+483 DVTARRL
-490 ESAADAFDLKA
+490 ETTAEAFGLRSTIQMD
-501 VIAPNWD
+501 
-508 G
+508 

>member
-1 MDGEPT
+1 MDGETSVVPG
-7 IDATASEGR
+7 AEGAL
-16 VDRGVGPGRV
+16 GKGRV

-83 RFTTL
+83 RFATL

-103 AVRDAS
+103 AVRDAA

-116 ELESRHGIKAH
+116 ELSSRPGIKAH

-142 ICGMPEASGVMG
+142 MCGIPDATGVMG

-167 RGRIGTSTTLPVG
+167 EGRLGESSTLPIG
-180 PLRLMSSGKDDPRK
+180 SLRLMSSGTGDPK
-194 TVIEAIEDVGWLREQ
+194 KIVVEAIESVRWLREQ
-209 AGKTFYA
+209 GGRNFYA

-239 HQYDIPAEDA
+239 HHYEIPAEEA
-249 RALARLI
+249 RAVARLI
-256 AVQSAKSLEKMPG
+256 AVQSPKSLEKMPG
-269 VSRRRV
+269 VSRRRI

-287 LLAALKPRNVVF
+287 LLGVLKPRNVVF

-308 YYQRLSEAERGRHPL
+308 YYSRLGETERNRHPL
-323 IAFAEEQGAD
+323 IAFAEEQGAG
-333 WRRFDLAPSEI
+333 WRRFDLSPAEI

-349 PLFAGE
+349 PAFTGE
-355 PEADRILRIA
+355 SEADRLLRIA
-365 ACHLSD
+365 ASHLSD
-371 ISWNDHPDYRA
+371 IAWNDHPDYRA
-382 DQASFRVLHLPAPGM
+382 EQAYIRVLHLPSPGM

-403 VLAMTMAYRYKSDPK
+403 VLAMAMAYRYKSDPK
-418 AALIETAMRLSD
+418 AAMIDTALHLAD
-430 NKGRT
+430 GKGRA

-457 LPRVQLRRDERELRL
+457 LTQVQLRRTERQLRL
-472 VVPTDLKRSLG
+472 LVPASAKGLLG
-483 EVTARRL
+483 DVTARRL
-490 ESAADAFDLKA
+490 ESAAEAFGLEP
-501 VIAPNWD
+501 VIVA

>member
-1 MDGEPT
+1 MDGER
-7 IDATASEGR
+7 TAGAS
-16 VDRGVGPGRV
+16 VGSSRETRAGESGRV

-65 ATGRLNPE
+65 ATGRLNAQ

-83 RFTTL
+83 RFHTL

-103 AVRDAS
+103 AVRDAA
-109 DGPAFMR
+109 DGADFMR
-116 ELESRHGIKAH
+116 QLEQRPGIKAH
-127 IVSGQDEARYSGYGV
+127 IVSGMDEAQFSGFGV
-142 ICGMPEASGVMG
+142 MCGMPDASGVMG

-167 RGRIGTSTTLPVG
+167 QGRIGSSSTLPIG
-180 PLRLMSSGKDDPRK
+180 PLRLMSSGKSDPKRIVVDAIDDVK
-194 TVIEAIEDVGWLREQ
+194 WLREET
-209 AGKTFYA
+209 GKTFYA

-239 HQYDIPAEDA
+239 HHYDIPADEA
-249 RALARLI
+249 RAVARLI

-308 YYQRLSEAERGRHPL
+308 YYSRLPERERARHPL
-323 IAFAEEQGAD
+323 IAFAEEQGAG
-333 WRRFDLAPSEI
+333 WRRFDLTPQEI
-344 FDWLT
+344 DDWLT
-349 PLFAGE
+349 PVFAGE
-355 PEADRILRIA
+355 SESDRILRAA

-371 ISWNDHPDYRA
+371 ISWNDHPDYR
-382 DQASFRVLHLPAPGM
+382 DEQAYFRVLHLPAPGM

-403 VLAMTMAYRYKSDPK
+403 VLAMALTYRYKSDPK
-418 AALIETAMRLSD
+418 SASMETALRLSD
-430 NKGRT
+430 GKGRS

-457 LPRVQLRRDERELRL
+457 LPRLQLRRTERELRL
-472 VVPTDLKRSLG
+472 IVPADLKRSLG
-483 EVTARRL
+483 DITARRL
-490 ESAADAFDLKA
+490 ESAAEAFDLKS
-501 VIAPNWD
+501 VIVS

>member
-1 MDGEPT
+1 MDGERT
-7 IDATASEGR
+7 ADAPLDKGR
-16 VDRGVGPGRV
+16 LGHGRV

-65 ATGRLNPE
+65 ATGRLNPA

-83 RFTTL
+83 RFAAL

-109 DGPAFMR
+109 DGPQFMHA
-116 ELESRHGIKAH
+116 LESRPGIKAH
-127 IVSGQDEARYSGYGV
+127 IVSGQDEACFSGYGV
-142 ICGMPEASGVMG
+142 MCGMPDASGVMG

-167 RGRIGTSTTLPVG
+167 RGRIGSSSTLPIG
-180 PLRLMSSGKDDPRK
+180 PLRLMSSGKSDPKRI
-194 TVIEAIEDVGWLREQ
+194 VIDAIEDVRWLREET
-209 AGKTFYA
+209 GKTFYA

-239 HQYDIPAEDA
+239 HHYDVPADEV
-249 RALARLI
+249 RAVARLI

-269 VSRRRV
+269 VSRRRI

-287 LLAALKPRNVVF
+287 LLAALKPRNVIF

-308 YYQRLSEAERGRHPL
+308 YYSRLSEAERARHPL
-323 IAFAEEQGAD
+323 IAFAEEQGVG
-333 WRRFDLAPSEI
+333 WRRFDLATQEI

-349 PLFAGE
+349 PVFAGE
-355 PEADRILRIA
+355 SEAERILRIA

-371 ISWNDHPDYRA
+371 ISWDDHPDYRA
-382 DQASFRVLHLPAPGM
+382 EQAYVRVLHLPAPGM
-397 SHRDRA
+397 SHRERA
-403 VLAMTMAYRYKSDPK
+403 VLAMTLAYRYKSDSK
-418 AALIETAMRLSD
+418 SAMLDTALRLSD
-430 NKGRT
+430 NKGRNY
-435 FARRL
+435 ARRL
-440 GACLRLAY
+440 GSCLRLAY

-457 LPRVQLRRDERELRL
+457 LPQVQLRRTERDLRMI
-472 VVPTDLKRSLG
+472 VPAELKRSLG
-483 EVTARRL
+483 DVTARRL
-490 ESAADAFDLKA
+490 ESAAEAFDLKS
-501 VIAPNWD
+501 VIVEA
-508 G
+508 

>member
-1 MDGEPT
+1 MDGERTLDPE
-7 IDATASEGR
+7 ASPEGLAHGR
-16 VDRGVGPGRV
+16 PGHGRV

-65 ATGRLNPE
+65 ATGRLNPQ
-73 GVEMALANID
+73 GVELALANID

-88 AHNMKVTSLDLLATA
+88 ARNMKVTSLDLLATA

-109 DGPAFMR
+109 DGREFVR
-116 ELESRHGIKAH
+116 ELASRGINAH
-127 IVSGQDEARYSGYGV
+127 IVSGQDEARFSGYGV

-167 RGRIGTSTTLPVG
+167 RGQIGTSSTLPIG
-180 PLRLMSSGKDDPRK
+180 PLRLMSSGRSDPKRL
-194 TVIEAIEDVGWLREQ
+194 VVEAIENVGWLREET
-209 AGKTFYA
+209 GKTFYA

-239 HQYDIPAEDA
+239 HQYDIPAEEA
-249 RALARLI
+249 RAVARLI
-256 AVQSAKSLEKMPG
+256 AVQSSKSLEKMPG

-308 YYQRLSEAERGRHPL
+308 YYSRLSDAERARHPL

-349 PLFAGE
+349 PIFGGE
-355 PEADRILRIA
+355 TEAERILRIA

-382 DQASFRVLHLPAPGM
+382 EQAYVRVLHLPAPGM

-403 VLAMTMAYRYKSDPK
+403 ILAMTLAYRYKSDSK
-418 AALIETAMRLSD
+418 SGTLDTALRLSD
-430 NKGRT
+430 SKGRA

-457 LPRVQLRRDERELRL
+457 LPQVQLRRSERELRL
-472 VVPTDLKRSLG
+472 VVPDALKRSLG
-483 EVTARRL
+483 DVTSRRL
-490 ESAADAFDLKA
+490 ESAAEAFDLKP
-501 VIAPNWD
+501 VIVT